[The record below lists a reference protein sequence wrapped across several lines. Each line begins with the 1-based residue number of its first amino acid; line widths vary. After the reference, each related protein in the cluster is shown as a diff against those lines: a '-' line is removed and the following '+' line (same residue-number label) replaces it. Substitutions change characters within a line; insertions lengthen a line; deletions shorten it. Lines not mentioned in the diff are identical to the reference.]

1 MMKTSSPAPD
11 ALLQTAFGLWNS
23 KVLLTAVTFDLFTTL
38 GERRLKGAEMGEALH
53 LHPHGVAN
61 FLDAL
66 VPTSDVI

>member
-1 MMKTSSPAPD
+1 MMKRSSPAPG
-11 ALLQTAFGLWNS
+11 AILQTAFGLWNS
-23 KVLLTAVTFDLFTTL
+23 KVLLIVVAFDLFNML